1 MIITHIEQIANA
13 AKSPKD
19 AEELHKFYAFLV
31 AAHTGRTQ
39 EEAEKLVY
47 GEEPAEAEGD
57 A

>member
-1 MIITHIEQIANA
+1 MIITRIEEIAKA

-19 AEELHKFYAFLV
+19 ADELYKFYAFVV

-47 GEEPAEAEGD
+47 GEEPTEAEGE